1 MGLGGRKEKQK
12 LRDDP
17 RNRQWADD
25 QNKFGFKM
33 LASSGWNPQV
43 GLGAAK
49 QGNVNAIKS
58 SYKFDTMGI
67 GADMKKKDDWSG
79 GLEFGNILAKLNKGG
94 AASSPAATST
104 ATPTP
109 TPTPPPSSTSKNVSR
124 SKYRNAK
131 SQLNKDAMREILGVD
146 ANGSVPST
154 TDPSRENSPT
164 EIPTMKNKSNL
175 SIQEYFRVKLLLK
188 YQQAQNA
195 PAVAPLNNIPPP
207 VETPIETPDSS
218 SGSSPSLKRKRSK
231 SIKKEKNAWKDLL

>member
-218 SGSSPSLKRKRSK
+218 RGSSPSLKRKRSK